1 MTSRN
6 EFKDRHD
13 PSPQNTALQDY
24 VKKLEREN
32 RALKQQVGTDET
44 LFDYVKCALQSFPA
58 PEKVKYDKPKLRHEE
73 THAVLVTTDQHAE
86 ETVLSEEMEG
96 LASYNWSKFQYR
108 LNKVGEKTIEL
119 VNIARQAGP
128 VRYLDIWSLG
138 DWFCGKIQPQ
148 EEAYGVEMPMPVAVP
163 SVAKEFAQL
172 LVKLSGHFEKIRV
185 VCICGNHGREGR
197 KPVFKMTAD
206 RNWDMSAYLIAQ
218 ALTEQCSNIEWTI
231 PRSIMTVVD
240 VMGWNC
246 LLTHSGEVNMNNRTP
261 YYPIESTFDMEY
273 KARAGT
279 DKEFKYVFT
288 GHWHHRAV
296 LDDSIFLCP
305 SLIGPSQFSRF
316 KLHKRAAPAQLLGF
330 FSEKKGLIEERKI
343 LL

>member
-6 EFKDRHD
+6 EFKHEHD
-13 PSPQNTALQDY
+13 PNPKETALRNY
-24 VKKLEREN
+24 VKKLEKEN
-32 RALKQQVGTDET
+32 SALKRQIGTDES
-44 LFDYVKCALQSFPA
+44 LFDCIKCALHSFPP
-58 PEKVKYDKPKLRHEE
+58 PEKVKYDKPKLGHDE

-86 ETVLSEEMEG
+86 ETVLAEEMEG
-96 LASYNWSKFQYR
+96 LASYNWATFLDRMDATTRKA
-108 LNKVGEKTIEL
+108 LEL

-128 VRYLDIWSLG
+128 VRYLDIFSLG

-148 EEAYGVEMPMPVAVP
+148 EGAYAVEMPMPVAVP
-163 SVAKEFAQL
+163 SVAKVFAKMI
-172 LVKLSGHFEKIRV
+172 VGLSAHFEKIRV
-185 VCICGNHGREGR
+185 HCICGNHGRDGK

-206 RNWDMSAYLIAQ
+206 RNWDMSAYLMAQ
-218 ALTEQCSNIEWTI
+218 ALTEQCENVEWNL

-240 VMGWNC
+240 IMGWNC

-305 SLIGPSQFSRF
+305 SMIGPSQFSRF

-330 FSEKKGLIEERKI
+330 FSEKLGLIEERKI
-343 LL
+343 ML